1 MILEG
6 LNPYLYT
13 PESFI
18 LSGEYPVSQAQ
29 ELYNGMGTLNGSH
42 FTNYP
47 PINQL
52 CFLIANLFSVQ
63 SNFLQDSVE
72 V

>member
-1 MILEG
+1 MILAG
-6 LNPYLYT
+6 FNPYLFT

-18 LSGEYPVSQAQ
+18 NSEQLPVAQA
-29 ELYNGMGTLNGSH
+29 ETLYAGMGVLNGSH

-52 CFLIANLFSVQ
+52 CFLLLPFFQERAY
-63 SNFLQDSVE
+63 
-72 V
+72 